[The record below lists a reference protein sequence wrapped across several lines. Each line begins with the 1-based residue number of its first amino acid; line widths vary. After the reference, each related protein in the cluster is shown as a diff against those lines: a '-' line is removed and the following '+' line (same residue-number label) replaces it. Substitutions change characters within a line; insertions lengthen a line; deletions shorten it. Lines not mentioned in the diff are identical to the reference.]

1 MNFYKQQQNY
11 KYINLEVYEFT
22 IYSIVSFF
30 LPFLIGHPQWLIGT
44 LVNFFL
50 IRAALHFKFKYL
62 LPLLFLPSLG
72 VLSAGIIFSTNTS
85 FLLYYLPFIWL
96 SNLVFIFSYRRF
108 INNKWFSSVIS
119 SVIKFSLL
127 FIVSLAFVFILNFP
141 KVFLINMGVL
151 QLITALLG
159 SFLATTSSKFV

>member
-1 MNFYKQQQNY
+1 
-11 KYINLEVYEFT
+11 
-22 IYSIVSFF
+22 
-30 LPFLIGHPQWLIGT
+30 
-44 LVNFFL
+44 
-50 IRAALHFKFKYL
+50 